1 MKKKMSPRL
10 KKIKELTDAIYDSG
24 KFKRSRIYQDE
35 FNRLRVYEARSIP
48 KTRGDYEETI
58 MTLNPVRLDRLHKKY
73 VKSKPKITKKRT
85 MNKTMNDYMK
95 AKEKARKA
103 GKKSFTYKGKTYTAK
118 KTKTGMTVY
127 KRK

>member
-1 MKKKMSPRL
+1 MESFRTYCFRMF
-10 KKIKELTDAIYDSG
+10 YG
-24 KFKRSRIYQDE
+24 KW
-35 FNRLRVYEARSIP
+35 
-48 KTRGDYEETI
+48 
-58 MTLNPVRLDRLHKKY
+58 TLSSKSAYFLHKKY

-118 KTKTGMTVY
+118 KTKTGMMVY
-127 KRK
+127 KRKK